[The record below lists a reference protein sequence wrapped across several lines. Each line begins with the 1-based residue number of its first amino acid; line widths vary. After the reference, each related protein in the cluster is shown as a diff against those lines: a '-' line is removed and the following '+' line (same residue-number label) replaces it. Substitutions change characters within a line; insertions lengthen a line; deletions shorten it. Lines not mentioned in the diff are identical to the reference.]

1 MSLGG
6 KDMSM
11 SQQNDPQ
18 DALKAVGQNAE
29 NMSSKIHKFSTTQN
43 IRMQYE
49 LSKEF
54 HGSKGQRQLHYEPAG
69 QKDTKEGDEEN

>member
-1 MSLGG
+1 MV
-6 KDMSM
+6 
-11 SQQNDPQ
+11 NTVIFRT
-18 DALKAVGQNAE
+18 AYKAVGKSFE
-29 NMSSKIHKFSTTQN
+29 NMTLKNYNFSTTQN

-49 LSKEF
+49 LYKEF